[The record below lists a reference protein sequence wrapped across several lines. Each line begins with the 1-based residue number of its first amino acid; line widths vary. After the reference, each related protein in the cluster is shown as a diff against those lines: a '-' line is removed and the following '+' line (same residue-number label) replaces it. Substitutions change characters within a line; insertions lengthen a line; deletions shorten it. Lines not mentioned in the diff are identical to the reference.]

1 MDNQKIKLKLEN
13 ISQSYIV
20 DDKVIDAVIDV
31 SFSVRESEFLV
42 ILGPGRCGITVLVIM
57 IAFFEKPAFGLF
69 LLIGDVI

>member
-31 SFSVRESEFLV
+31 SFSERKLCYYENRIESNEDITPSIFR
-42 ILGPGRCGITVLVIM
+42 LGY
-57 IAFFEKPAFGLF
+57 FF
-69 LLIGDVI
+69 